1 METAEAENQQSDT
14 AKSPTKKFSSRS
26 SFARMY
32 VSEGLD
38 KDLVTQLPEMEYS
51 EHFRGL
57 DRLDAVEV
65 LERTNNIELLLQ
77 MVLKDVPVIISHCD
91 KDLCYTYVK

>member
-1 METAEAENQQSDT
+1 
-14 AKSPTKKFSSRS
+14 
-26 SFARMY
+26 MY
-32 VSEGLD
+32 VSERLH
-38 KDLVTQLPEMEYS
+38 KDLVMELPEMEYN

-57 DRLDAVEV
+57 DRLDALEV